1 MLFAVTQD
9 GTRRDGSYPVDCY
22 DYCGANKSC
31 KHETNLPKNSRFL
44 SLKSKF
50 HLPMV
55 NCSHEHF
62 FLRRLLQIG
71 LKQHPFFFLPLT
83 LQLLPFLAE
92 HHPQSLALVVTS
104 DLRPTCW
111 VSSKLSQALQSRL
124 GQREA
129 SAEKQEAAQLSPRPQ
144 VTETGVLS
152 SLQHVTVTS
161 VSLNVIT
168 LL

>member
-1 MLFAVTQD
+1 MA
-9 GTRRDGSYPVDCY
+9 PVDCS

-31 KHETNLPKNSRFL
+31 KHETNLFENSRFL

-62 FLRRLLQIG
+62 FLRRLFQIG

-83 LQLLPFLAE
+83 LQSLPPLAE
-92 HHPQSLALVVTS
+92 HHPQSLAPVVAS
-104 DLRPTCW
+104 DLRPTCC

-129 SAEKQEAAQLSPRPQ
+129 SMEKQEAAQLCPCPQ
-144 VTETGVLS
+144 VTEIGVPS
-152 SLQHVTVTS
+152 SWQHVAVTS
-161 VSLNVIT
+161 VSLNDIT
-168 LL
+168 SL